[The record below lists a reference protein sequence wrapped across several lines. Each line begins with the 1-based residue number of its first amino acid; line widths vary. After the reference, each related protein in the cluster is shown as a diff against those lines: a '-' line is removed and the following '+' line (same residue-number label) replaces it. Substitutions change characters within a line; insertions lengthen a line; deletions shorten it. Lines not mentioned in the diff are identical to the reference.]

1 MKKDMKKLMLNR
13 ETVRA
18 LQDAELGQVAGGLVQ
33 VNGSVPT
40 ICTIITCITCI
51 RCAETPTEFCPNL
64 EPKAGEAF

>member
-1 MKKDMKKLMLNR
+1 MKKDMKRLMLNR

-40 ICTIITCITCI
+40 ICTIISCI